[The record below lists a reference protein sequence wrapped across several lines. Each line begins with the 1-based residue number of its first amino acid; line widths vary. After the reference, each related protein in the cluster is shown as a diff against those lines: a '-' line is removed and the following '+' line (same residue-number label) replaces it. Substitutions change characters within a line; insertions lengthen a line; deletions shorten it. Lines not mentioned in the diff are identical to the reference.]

1 MAPNSPSHTHTHP
14 GCSGSPQQLPL
25 SSLALSQP
33 WVAEGSPLGR
43 RGGGAGHKIGGT
55 WQIQPLGEIPDRLP
69 FRKPYMPESTHT
81 KQTHQGG
88 SCTIKGFSALQ
99 EGSAHGKLK
108 IGAAA
113 ALVSEAPLTNH
124 QGLLAAWSTSHWQRG

>member
-1 MAPNSPSHTHTHP
+1 
-14 GCSGSPQQLPL
+14 
-25 SSLALSQP
+25 
-33 WVAEGSPLGR
+33 
-43 RGGGAGHKIGGT
+43 
-55 WQIQPLGEIPDRLP
+55 
-69 FRKPYMPESTHT
+69 MPESTHT

-124 QGLLAAWSTSHWQRG
+124 HGLQAAWSTAVGREADRALDVEYPKILDVSGWHRS